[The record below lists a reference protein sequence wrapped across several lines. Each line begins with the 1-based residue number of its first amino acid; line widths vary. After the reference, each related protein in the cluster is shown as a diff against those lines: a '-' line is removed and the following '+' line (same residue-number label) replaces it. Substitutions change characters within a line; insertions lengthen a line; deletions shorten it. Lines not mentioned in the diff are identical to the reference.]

1 MIKYRLEFNILGGI
15 ILTELDSL
23 WEAIQN
29 SFRQNTTKVTFDT
42 LIAPAKAISLSQN
55 QLTVLTPTQIHQEF
69 WRKNL
74 DAKLREYARADLGHD
89 IEPRYVLKSEIT
101 PTPDKNAA
109 GIPTFEMDTPLNPHY
124 NFNTFVVGEGNKM
137 AHAAAYAVAESPGG
151 LYNPLFI
158 YGGVGLGKTHL
169 MEAIGNHMLQANP
182 KAKVKYITSE
192 EFTNDFINSIQSN
205 SMEKFREEYRNL
217 DLLLIDDIQFLATK
231 EGTQLEF
238 FYTFNALHDRKKQI
252 VMTSDR
258 IPNEIPELQDRLV
271 SRFRWG
277 LPVEI
282 TPPDLETRIAIL
294 RSKVEE
300 DHIQIGN
307 DTLNYIAG
315 QIDTN
320 IRELEGALN
329 QVQAF
334 ANLSGE
340 PITPHLASQALK
352 GLRQKQQTTIS
363 IAEIQKQVASFYN
376 ITQSD
381 ILGKKRVKQIV
392 VPRQI
397 AMYLSRELTDFS
409 LPKIGNEFGGKD
421 HTTVL
426 HAIDKIEAALKKDT
440 DLQKD
445 INNLKER
452 LHS

>member
-1 MIKYRLEFNILGGI
+1 M
-15 ILTELDSL
+15 TELDSL

-29 SFRQNTTKVTFDT
+29 SFRQDTTPVTFDT

-55 QLTVLTPTQIHQEF
+55 QLEIEVPTPVHRDF

-74 DAKLREYARADLGHD
+74 NTQLKEFAQHELGRN
-89 IEPRYVLKSEIT
+89 IEPHYILEGEFTYTNKKTEDD
-101 PTPDKNAA
+101 PTPS
-109 GIPTFEMDTPLNPHY
+109 FEMDTPLNPHY
-124 NFNTFVVGEGNKM
+124 NFGTFVVGEGNNM
-137 AHAAAYAVAESPGG
+137 AHAAAFAGAESPGS

-169 MEAIGNHMLQANP
+169 MEAIGNHMLQVNP
-182 KAKVKYITSE
+182 NSRVKYVTSE
-192 EFTNDFINSIQSN
+192 DFTNDYINAIRNNTTEQL
-205 SMEKFREEYRNL
+205 REEYRNL
-217 DLLLIDDIQFLATK
+217 DLLLIDDIQFLANK

-238 FYTFNALHDRKKQI
+238 FNTFNALHDRKKQI

-277 LPVEI
+277 LTVEI

-300 DHIQIGN
+300 DHIDIGN

-320 IRELEGALN
+320 IRELEGALTK
-329 QVQAF
+329 VQAF

-340 PITPHLASQALK
+340 RITPSLASQALK
-352 GLRQKQQTTIS
+352 GLHRVAKNEIS
-363 IAEIQKQVASFYN
+363 IATIQKQVADFYN
-376 ITQSD
+376 ITQGD

-392 VPRQI
+392 MPRQI
-397 AMYLSRELTDFS
+397 AMYLSRELTDSS

-426 HAIDKIEAALKKDT
+426 HAIDKIEAELKKDT
-440 DLQKD
+440 DLQND
-445 INNLKER
+445 ITKLKAKLR
-452 LHS
+452 S

>member
-1 MIKYRLEFNILGGI
+1 M
-15 ILTELDSL
+15 TELDSL

-29 SFRQNTTKVTFDT
+29 SFRQDTTPVTFDT

-55 QLTVLTPTQIHQEF
+55 QLEIEVPTPVHRDF

-74 DAKLREYARADLGHD
+74 NTQLKEFAPRELGRN
-89 IEPRYVLKSEIT
+89 IEPHYVLEGEFTYTNKKTEDD
-101 PTPDKNAA
+101 PTPS
-109 GIPTFEMDTPLNPHY
+109 FEMDTPLNPHY
-124 NFNTFVVGEGNKM
+124 NFGTFVVGEGNKM
-137 AHAAAYAVAESPGG
+137 AHAAAFAVAESPGS

-169 MEAIGNHMLQANP
+169 MEAIGNHMLQVNP
-182 KAKVKYITSE
+182 NSRVKYVTGE
-192 EFTNDFINSIQSN
+192 DFTNDYINAIRNNTTEQL
-205 SMEKFREEYRNL
+205 REEYRNL
-217 DLLLIDDIQFLATK
+217 DLLLIDDIQFLANK

-238 FYTFNALHDRKKQI
+238 FNTFNALHDRKKQI

-277 LPVEI
+277 LTVEI

-300 DHIQIGN
+300 DHIDIGN

-320 IRELEGALN
+320 IRELEGALTK
-329 QVQAF
+329 VQAF

-340 PITPHLASQALK
+340 RITPSLASQALK
-352 GLRQKQQTTIS
+352 GLHRVAKNEIS
-363 IAEIQKQVASFYN
+363 IATIQKQVADFYN
-376 ITQSD
+376 ITQGD

-392 VPRQI
+392 MPRQI
-397 AMYLSRELTDFS
+397 AMYLSRELTDSS

-426 HAIDKIEAALKKDT
+426 HAIDKIETELKKDT
-440 DLQKD
+440 DLQND
-445 INNLKER
+445 ITKLKAKLR
-452 LHS
+452 S

>member
-1 MIKYRLEFNILGGI
+1 M
-15 ILTELDSL
+15 
-23 WEAIQN
+23 
-29 SFRQNTTKVTFDT
+29 
-42 LIAPAKAISLSQN
+42 IAPAKAISLSQN
-55 QLTVLTPTQIHQEF
+55 QLEIEVPTPVHRDF

-74 DAKLREYARADLGHD
+74 NMQLKEFAQQKLGRN
-89 IEPRYVLKSEIT
+89 IEPHYILEGEFTYTNKKTEVD
-101 PTPDKNAA
+101 PTPS
-109 GIPTFEMDTPLNPHY
+109 FEMDTPLNPHY
-124 NFNTFVVGEGNKM
+124 NFGTFVVGEGNKM
-137 AHAAAYAVAESPGG
+137 AHAAAFAVAESPGS

-169 MEAIGNHMLQANP
+169 MEAIGNHMLQVNP
-182 KAKVKYITSE
+182 NSRVKYVTSE
-192 EFTNDFINSIQSN
+192 DFTNDYINAIRNNTTEQL
-205 SMEKFREEYRNL
+205 REEYRNL
-217 DLLLIDDIQFLATK
+217 DLLLIDDIQFLANK

-238 FYTFNALHDRKKQI
+238 FNTFNALHDRKKQI

-277 LPVEI
+277 LTVEI

-300 DHIQIGN
+300 DHIDIGN

-320 IRELEGALN
+320 IRELEGALTK
-329 QVQAF
+329 VQAF

-340 PITPHLASQALK
+340 RITPSLASQALK
-352 GLRQKQQTTIS
+352 GLHRVAKNEIS
-363 IAEIQKQVASFYN
+363 IATIQKQVADFYN
-376 ITQSD
+376 ITQGD

-392 VPRQI
+392 MPRQI
-397 AMYLSRELTDFS
+397 AMYLSRELTDSS

-426 HAIDKIEAALKKDT
+426 HAIDKIEAELKKDT
-440 DLQKD
+440 DLQND
-445 INNLKER
+445 ITKLKAKLR
-452 LHS
+452 S

>member
-1 MIKYRLEFNILGGI
+1 M
-15 ILTELDSL
+15 TELDSL

-29 SFRQNTTKVTFDT
+29 SFRQDTTPVTFDT

-55 QLTVLTPTQIHQEF
+55 QLEIEVPTPVHRDF

-74 DAKLREYARADLGHD
+74 NTQLKEFAQQELGRN
-89 IEPRYVLKSEIT
+89 IEPYYVLEGEFTYTNKKIEDD
-101 PTPDKNAA
+101 PTPS
-109 GIPTFEMDTPLNPHY
+109 FEMDTPLNPHY
-124 NFNTFVVGEGNKM
+124 NFGTFVVGEGNKM
-137 AHAAAYAVAESPGG
+137 AHAAAFAVAESPGS

-169 MEAIGNHMLQANP
+169 MEAIGNHMLQVNP
-182 KAKVKYITSE
+182 NSRVKYVTSE
-192 EFTNDFINSIQSN
+192 DFTNDYINAIRNNTTEQL
-205 SMEKFREEYRNL
+205 REEYRNL
-217 DLLLIDDIQFLATK
+217 DLLLIDDIQFLANK

-238 FYTFNALHDRKKQI
+238 FNTFNALHDRKKQI

-277 LPVEI
+277 LTVEI

-300 DHIQIGN
+300 DHIDIGN

-320 IRELEGALN
+320 IRELEGALTK
-329 QVQAF
+329 VQAF

-340 PITPHLASQALK
+340 RITPSLASQALK
-352 GLRQKQQTTIS
+352 GLHRVAKNEIS
-363 IAEIQKQVASFYN
+363 IASIQKQVADFYN
-376 ITQSD
+376 ITQGD

-392 VPRQI
+392 MPRQI
-397 AMYLSRELTDFS
+397 AMYLSRELTDSS

-426 HAIDKIEAALKKDT
+426 HAIDKIEAELKKDT
-440 DLQKD
+440 DLQND
-445 INNLKER
+445 ITKLKAKLR
-452 LHS
+452 S

>member
-1 MIKYRLEFNILGGI
+1 M
-15 ILTELDSL
+15 TELDSL

-29 SFRQNTTKVTFDT
+29 SFRQDTTPVTFDT

-55 QLTVLTPTQIHQEF
+55 QLEIEVPTPVHRDF

-74 DAKLREYARADLGHD
+74 NTQLKEFAQHELGRN
-89 IEPRYVLKSEIT
+89 IEPHYILEGEFTYTNKKTEDD
-101 PTPDKNAA
+101 PTPS
-109 GIPTFEMDTPLNPHY
+109 FEMDTPLNPHY
-124 NFNTFVVGEGNKM
+124 NFGTFVVGEGNKM
-137 AHAAAYAVAESPGG
+137 AHAAAFAVAESPGS

-158 YGGVGLGKTHL
+158 YWVVGLGKTHL
-169 MEAIGNHMLQANP
+169 MEAIGNHMLQVNP
-182 KAKVKYITSE
+182 NSRVKYVTSE
-192 EFTNDFINSIQSN
+192 DFTNDYINAIRNNTTEQL
-205 SMEKFREEYRNL
+205 REEYRNL
-217 DLLLIDDIQFLATK
+217 DLLLIDDIQFLANK

-238 FYTFNALHDRKKQI
+238 FNTFNALHDRKKQI

-277 LPVEI
+277 LTVEI

-300 DHIQIGN
+300 DHIDIGN

-320 IRELEGALN
+320 IRELEGALTK
-329 QVQAF
+329 VQAF

-340 PITPHLASQALK
+340 RITPSLASQALK
-352 GLRQKQQTTIS
+352 GLHRVAKNEIS
-363 IAEIQKQVASFYN
+363 IAKIQKQVADFYN
-376 ITQSD
+376 ITQGD

-392 VPRQI
+392 MPRQI
-397 AMYLSRELTDFS
+397 AMYLSRELTDSS

-426 HAIDKIEAALKKDT
+426 HAIDKIEAELKKDT
-440 DLQKD
+440 DLQND
-445 INNLKER
+445 ITKLKAKLR
-452 LHS
+452 S

>member
-1 MIKYRLEFNILGGI
+1 MHR
-15 ILTELDSL
+15 D
-23 WEAIQN
+23 
-29 SFRQNTTKVTFDT
+29 
-42 LIAPAKAISLSQN
+42 
-55 QLTVLTPTQIHQEF
+55 F

-74 DAKLREYARADLGHD
+74 NTQLKEFAQHELGRN
-89 IEPRYVLKSEIT
+89 IEPHYILEGEFTYTNKKTEDD
-101 PTPDKNAA
+101 PTPS
-109 GIPTFEMDTPLNPHY
+109 FEMDTPLNPHY
-124 NFNTFVVGEGNKM
+124 NFGTFVVGEGNKM
-137 AHAAAYAVAESPGG
+137 AHAAAFAVAESPGS

-169 MEAIGNHMLQANP
+169 MEAIGNHMLQVNP
-182 KAKVKYITSE
+182 NSRVKYVTSE
-192 EFTNDFINSIQSN
+192 DFTNDYINAIRNNTTEQL
-205 SMEKFREEYRNL
+205 REEYRNL
-217 DLLLIDDIQFLATK
+217 DLLLIDDIQFLANK

-238 FYTFNALHDRKKQI
+238 FNTFNALHDRKKQI

-277 LPVEI
+277 LTVEI

-300 DHIQIGN
+300 DHIDIGN

-320 IRELEGALN
+320 IRELEGALTK
-329 QVQAF
+329 VQAF

-340 PITPHLASQALK
+340 RITPSLASQALK
-352 GLRQKQQTTIS
+352 GLHRVAKNEIS
-363 IAEIQKQVASFYN
+363 IAKIQKQVADFYN
-376 ITQSD
+376 ITQGD

-392 VPRQI
+392 MPRQI
-397 AMYLSRELTDFS
+397 AMYLSRELTDSS

-426 HAIDKIEAALKKDT
+426 HAIDKIEAELKKDT
-440 DLQKD
+440 DLQND
-445 INNLKER
+445 ITKLKAKLR
-452 LHS
+452 S

>member
-1 MIKYRLEFNILGGI
+1 M
-15 ILTELDSL
+15 TELDSL

-29 SFRQNTTKVTFDT
+29 SFRQDTTPVTFDT

-55 QLTVLTPTQIHQEF
+55 QLEIEVPTPVHRDF

-74 DAKLREYARADLGHD
+74 NTQLKEFAQQELGRN
-89 IEPRYVLKSEIT
+89 IEPHYVLEGEFTYTNKKTEDD
-101 PTPDKNAA
+101 PTPS
-109 GIPTFEMDTPLNPHY
+109 FEMDTPLNPHY
-124 NFNTFVVGEGNKM
+124 NFGTFVVGEGNKM
-137 AHAAAYAVAESPGG
+137 AHAAAFAVAESPGS

-169 MEAIGNHMLQANP
+169 MEAIGNHMLQVNP
-182 KAKVKYITSE
+182 NSRVKYVTSE
-192 EFTNDFINSIQSN
+192 DFTNDYINAIRNNTTEQL
-205 SMEKFREEYRNL
+205 REEYRNL
-217 DLLLIDDIQFLATK
+217 DLLLIDDIQFLANK

-238 FYTFNALHDRKKQI
+238 FNTFNALHDRKKQI

-277 LPVEI
+277 LTVEI

-300 DHIQIGN
+300 DHIDIGN

-320 IRELEGALN
+320 IRELEGALTK
-329 QVQAF
+329 VQAF

-340 PITPHLASQALK
+340 RITPSLASQALK
-352 GLRQKQQTTIS
+352 GLHRVAKNEIS
-363 IAEIQKQVASFYN
+363 IASIQKQVADFYN
-376 ITQSD
+376 ITQGD

-392 VPRQI
+392 MPRQI
-397 AMYLSRELTDFS
+397 AMYLSRELTDSS

-426 HAIDKIEAALKKDT
+426 HAIDKIEAELKKDT
-440 DLQKD
+440 DLQND
-445 INNLKER
+445 ITKLKAKLR
-452 LHS
+452 S

>member
-1 MIKYRLEFNILGGI
+1 M
-15 ILTELDSL
+15 TELDSL

-29 SFRQNTTKVTFDT
+29 SFRRDTTPVTFDT

-55 QLTVLTPTQIHQEF
+55 QLEIEVPTPVHRDF

-74 DAKLREYARADLGHD
+74 NTQLKEFAQHELGRN
-89 IEPRYVLKSEIT
+89 IEPHYILEGEFTYTNKKTEDD
-101 PTPDKNAA
+101 PTPS
-109 GIPTFEMDTPLNPHY
+109 FEMDTPLNPHY
-124 NFNTFVVGEGNKM
+124 NFGTFVVGEGNKM
-137 AHAAAYAVAESPGG
+137 AHAAAFAVAESPGS

-169 MEAIGNHMLQANP
+169 MEAIGNHMLQVNP
-182 KAKVKYITSE
+182 NSRVKYVTSE
-192 EFTNDFINSIQSN
+192 DFTNDYINAIRNNTTEQL
-205 SMEKFREEYRNL
+205 REEYRNL
-217 DLLLIDDIQFLATK
+217 DLLLIDDIQFLANK

-238 FYTFNALHDRKKQI
+238 FNTFNALHDRKKQI

-277 LPVEI
+277 LTVEI

-300 DHIQIGN
+300 DHIDIGN

-320 IRELEGALN
+320 IRELEGALTK
-329 QVQAF
+329 VQAF

-340 PITPHLASQALK
+340 RITPSLASQALK
-352 GLRQKQQTTIS
+352 GLHRVAKNEIS
-363 IAEIQKQVASFYN
+363 IATIQKQVADFYN
-376 ITQSD
+376 ITQGD

-392 VPRQI
+392 MPRQI
-397 AMYLSRELTDFS
+397 AMYLSRELTDSS

-426 HAIDKIEAALKKDT
+426 HAIDKIEAELKKDT
-440 DLQKD
+440 DLQND
-445 INNLKER
+445 ITKLKAKLR
-452 LHS
+452 S

>member
-1 MIKYRLEFNILGGI
+1 M
-15 ILTELDSL
+15 TELDSL

-29 SFRQNTTKVTFDT
+29 SFRQNTTQVTFDT

-55 QLTVLTPTQIHQEF
+55 QLTILMPTKVHQDF
-69 WRKNL
+69 WRQNL
-74 DAKLREYARADLGHD
+74 DAKLRGYAQAELGYE
-89 IEPRYVLKSEIT
+89 IEPRYVLESEIQ
-101 PTPDKNAA
+101 PHSVQQSSSNNPN
-109 GIPTFEMDTPLNPHY
+109 FEEMDTPLNPHY

-137 AHAAAYAVAESPGG
+137 AHAAAYAVAESPGS

-169 MEAIGNHMLQANP
+169 MEAIGNHMLQTNP
-182 KAKVKYITSE
+182 QAKVKYITSE
-192 EFTNDFINSIQSN
+192 EFTNDFINSIQN
-205 SMEKFREEYRNL
+205 KSMDAFRKEYRNL

-258 IPNEIPELQDRLV
+258 MPNEIPELQDRLV

-294 RSKVEE
+294 RSKVNE
-300 DHIQIGN
+300 DHINVGN

-352 GLRQKQQTTIS
+352 GIRQQQKTTIS

-376 ITQSD
+376 ITQGD

-397 AMYLSRELTDFS
+397 AMYLSRELTDYS

-445 INNLKER
+445 IGKLKEH
-452 LHS
+452 LHA

>member
-1 MIKYRLEFNILGGI
+1 M
-15 ILTELDSL
+15 TELDSL

-29 SFRQNTTKVTFDT
+29 SFRQDTTPVTFDT

-55 QLTVLTPTQIHQEF
+55 QLEIEVPTPVHRDF

-74 DAKLREYARADLGHD
+74 NTQLKEFAQHELGRN
-89 IEPRYVLKSEIT
+89 IEPHYILEGEFTYTNKKTEDD
-101 PTPDKNAA
+101 PTPS
-109 GIPTFEMDTPLNPHY
+109 FEMDTPLNPHY
-124 NFNTFVVGEGNKM
+124 NFGTFVVGEGNKM
-137 AHAAAYAVAESPGG
+137 AHAAAFAVAESPGS

-169 MEAIGNHMLQANP
+169 MEAIGNHMLQVNP
-182 KAKVKYITSE
+182 NSRVKYVTSE
-192 EFTNDFINSIQSN
+192 DFTNDYINAIRNNTTEQL
-205 SMEKFREEYRNL
+205 REEYRNL
-217 DLLLIDDIQFLATK
+217 DLLLIDDIQFLANK

-238 FYTFNALHDRKKQI
+238 FNTFNALHDRKKQI

-277 LPVEI
+277 LTVEI

-300 DHIQIGN
+300 DHIDIGN

-320 IRELEGALN
+320 IRELEGALTK
-329 QVQAF
+329 VQAF

-340 PITPHLASQALK
+340 RITPSLASQALK
-352 GLRQKQQTTIS
+352 GLHRIAKNEIS
-363 IAEIQKQVASFYN
+363 IAKIQKQVADFYN
-376 ITQSD
+376 ITQGD

-392 VPRQI
+392 MPRQI
-397 AMYLSRELTDFS
+397 AMYLSRELTDSS

-426 HAIDKIEAALKKDT
+426 HAIDKIEAELKKDT
-440 DLQKD
+440 DLQND
-445 INNLKER
+445 ITKLKAKLR
-452 LHS
+452 S

>member
-1 MIKYRLEFNILGGI
+1 M
-15 ILTELDSL
+15 TELDSL

-29 SFRQNTTKVTFDT
+29 SFRQDTTPVTFDT

-55 QLTVLTPTQIHQEF
+55 QLEIEVPTPVHRDF

-74 DAKLREYARADLGHD
+74 NTQLKEFAQHELGRN
-89 IEPRYVLKSEIT
+89 IEPHYILEGEFTYTNKKTEDD
-101 PTPDKNAA
+101 PTPS
-109 GIPTFEMDTPLNPHY
+109 FEMDTPLNPHY
-124 NFNTFVVGEGNKM
+124 NFGTFVVGEGNKM
-137 AHAAAYAVAESPGG
+137 AHAAAFAVAESPGS

-169 MEAIGNHMLQANP
+169 MEAIGNHMLQVNQNSR
-182 KAKVKYITSE
+182 VKYVTSE
-192 EFTNDFINSIQSN
+192 DFTNDYINAIRNNTTEQL
-205 SMEKFREEYRNL
+205 REEYRNL
-217 DLLLIDDIQFLATK
+217 DLLLIDDIQFLANK

-238 FYTFNALHDRKKQI
+238 FNTFNALHDRKKQI

-277 LPVEI
+277 LTVEI

-300 DHIQIGN
+300 DHIDIGN

-320 IRELEGALN
+320 IRELEGALTK
-329 QVQAF
+329 VQAF

-340 PITPHLASQALK
+340 RITPSLASQALK
-352 GLRQKQQTTIS
+352 GLHRVAKNEIS
-363 IAEIQKQVASFYN
+363 IAKIQKQVADFYN
-376 ITQSD
+376 ITQGD

-392 VPRQI
+392 MPRQI
-397 AMYLSRELTDFS
+397 AMYLSRELTDSS

-426 HAIDKIEAALKKDT
+426 HAIDKIEAELKKDT
-440 DLQKD
+440 DLQND
-445 INNLKER
+445 ITKLKAKLR
-452 LHS
+452 S

>member
-1 MIKYRLEFNILGGI
+1 M
-15 ILTELDSL
+15 TELDSL

-29 SFRQNTTKVTFDT
+29 SFRQDTTPVTFDT

-55 QLTVLTPTQIHQEF
+55 QLEIEVPTPVHRDF

-74 DAKLREYARADLGHD
+74 NTQLKDFAQRELGRS
-89 IEPRYVLKSEIT
+89 IEPRYILEGEFTYTNTKNPKDVT
-101 PTPDKNAA
+101 PS
-109 GIPTFEMDTPLNPHY
+109 FEMDTPLNPHY
-124 NFNTFVVGEGNKM
+124 NFGTFVVGEGNKM
-137 AHAAAYAVAESPGG
+137 AHAAAFAVAESPGS

-169 MEAIGNHMLQANP
+169 MEAIGNHMLQVNP
-182 KAKVKYITSE
+182 NARVKYVTSE
-192 EFTNDFINSIQSN
+192 DFTNDYINAIRNNTTEQL
-205 SMEKFREEYRNL
+205 REEYRNL
-217 DLLLIDDIQFLATK
+217 DLLLIDDIQFLANK

-238 FYTFNALHDRKKQI
+238 FNTFNALHDRKKQI

-277 LPVEI
+277 LTVEI

-300 DHIQIGN
+300 DHIDIGN

-320 IRELEGALN
+320 IRELEGALTK
-329 QVQAF
+329 VQAF

-340 PITPHLASQALK
+340 RITPSLASQALK
-352 GLRQKQQTTIS
+352 GLHRAANTEITI
-363 IAEIQKQVASFYN
+363 ATIQKQVAAFYN

-392 VPRQI
+392 MPRQI
-397 AMYLSRELTDFS
+397 AMYLSRELTDSS

-426 HAIDKIEAALKKDT
+426 HAIDKIEAELKKDT
-440 DLQKD
+440 DLQND
-445 INNLKER
+445 ITKLKAKLR
-452 LHS
+452 S

>member
-1 MIKYRLEFNILGGI
+1 M
-15 ILTELDSL
+15 TELDSL

-29 SFRQNTTKVTFDT
+29 SFRQDTTPVTFDT

-55 QLTVLTPTQIHQEF
+55 QLEIEVPTPVHRDF

-74 DAKLREYARADLGHD
+74 NTQLKEFAQHELGRN
-89 IEPRYVLKSEIT
+89 IEPHYILEGEFTYTNKKTEDD
-101 PTPDKNAA
+101 PTPS
-109 GIPTFEMDTPLNPHY
+109 FEMDTPLNTHY
-124 NFNTFVVGEGNKM
+124 NFGTFVVGEGNKM
-137 AHAAAYAVAESPGG
+137 AHAAAFAVAESPGS

-169 MEAIGNHMLQANP
+169 MEAIGNHMLQVNP
-182 KAKVKYITSE
+182 NSRVKYVTSE
-192 EFTNDFINSIQSN
+192 DFTNDYINAIRNNTTEQL
-205 SMEKFREEYRNL
+205 REEYRNL
-217 DLLLIDDIQFLATK
+217 DLLLIDDIQFLANK

-238 FYTFNALHDRKKQI
+238 FNTFNALHDRKKQI

-277 LPVEI
+277 LTVEI

-300 DHIQIGN
+300 DHIDIGN

-320 IRELEGALN
+320 IRELEGALTK
-329 QVQAF
+329 VQAF

-340 PITPHLASQALK
+340 RITPSLASQALK
-352 GLRQKQQTTIS
+352 GLHRVAKNEIS
-363 IAEIQKQVASFYN
+363 IATIQKQVADFYN
-376 ITQSD
+376 ITQGD

-392 VPRQI
+392 MPRQI

-426 HAIDKIEAALKKDT
+426 HAIDKIEAELKKDT
-440 DLQKD
+440 DLQND
-445 INNLKER
+445 ITKLKAKLR
-452 LHS
+452 S

>member
-1 MIKYRLEFNILGGI
+1 M
-15 ILTELDSL
+15 TELDSL

-29 SFRQNTTKVTFDT
+29 SFRQDTTPVTFDT

-55 QLTVLTPTQIHQEF
+55 QLEIEVPTPVHRDF

-74 DAKLREYARADLGHD
+74 NTQLKEFAQHELGRN
-89 IEPRYVLKSEIT
+89 IEPHYILEGEFTYTNKKTEDD
-101 PTPDKNAA
+101 PTPS
-109 GIPTFEMDTPLNPHY
+109 FEMDTPLNPHY
-124 NFNTFVVGEGNKM
+124 NFGTFVVGEGNKM
-137 AHAAAYAVAESPGG
+137 AHAAAFAVAESPGS

-169 MEAIGNHMLQANP
+169 MEAIGNHMLQVNP
-182 KAKVKYITSE
+182 NSRVKYVTSE
-192 EFTNDFINSIQSN
+192 DFTNDYINAIRNNTTEQL
-205 SMEKFREEYRNL
+205 REEYRNL
-217 DLLLIDDIQFLATK
+217 DLLLIDDIQFLANK

-238 FYTFNALHDRKKQI
+238 FNTFNALHDRKKQI

-277 LPVEI
+277 LTVEI

-300 DHIQIGN
+300 DHIDIGN

-320 IRELEGALN
+320 IRELEGALTK
-329 QVQAF
+329 VQAF

-340 PITPHLASQALK
+340 RITPSLASQALK
-352 GLRQKQQTTIS
+352 GLHRVAKNEIS
-363 IAEIQKQVASFYN
+363 IAKIQKQVADFYN
-376 ITQSD
+376 ITQGD

-392 VPRQI
+392 MPRQI
-397 AMYLSRELTDFS
+397 AMYLSRELTDSS

-426 HAIDKIEAALKKDT
+426 HAIDKIEAELKKDT
-440 DLQKD
+440 YLQND
-445 INNLKER
+445 ITKLKAKLR
-452 LHS
+452 S

>member
-1 MIKYRLEFNILGGI
+1 M
-15 ILTELDSL
+15 TELDSL

-29 SFRQNTTKVTFDT
+29 SFRQDTTPVTFDT

-55 QLTVLTPTQIHQEF
+55 QLEIEVPTPVHRDF

-74 DAKLREYARADLGHD
+74 NTQLKEFAQHELGRN
-89 IEPRYVLKSEIT
+89 IEPHYILEGEFTYTNKKTEDD
-101 PTPDKNAA
+101 PTPS
-109 GIPTFEMDTPLNPHY
+109 FEMDTPLNPHY
-124 NFNTFVVGEGNKM
+124 NFGTFVVGEGNKM
-137 AHAAAYAVAESPGG
+137 AHAAAFAVAESPGS

-169 MEAIGNHMLQANP
+169 MEAIGNHMLQVNP
-182 KAKVKYITSE
+182 NSRVKYVTSE
-192 EFTNDFINSIQSN
+192 DFTNDYINAIRNNTTEQL
-205 SMEKFREEYRNL
+205 REEYRNL
-217 DLLLIDDIQFLATK
+217 DLLLIDDIQFLANK

-238 FYTFNALHDRKKQI
+238 FNTFNALHDRKKQI

-277 LPVEI
+277 LTVEI

-300 DHIQIGN
+300 DHIDIGN

-320 IRELEGALN
+320 IRELEGALTK
-329 QVQAF
+329 VQAF

-340 PITPHLASQALK
+340 RITPSLASQALK
-352 GLRQKQQTTIS
+352 GLHRVAKNEIS
-363 IAEIQKQVASFYN
+363 IATIQKQVADFYN
-376 ITQSD
+376 ITQGD

-392 VPRQI
+392 MPRQI
-397 AMYLSRELTDFS
+397 AMYLSRELTDSS

-426 HAIDKIEAALKKDT
+426 HAIDKIEAELKKDT
-440 DLQKD
+440 D
-445 INNLKER
+445 
-452 LHS
+452 

>member
-1 MIKYRLEFNILGGI
+1 M
-15 ILTELDSL
+15 TELDSL

-29 SFRQNTTKVTFDT
+29 SFRQDTTPVTFDT

-55 QLTVLTPTQIHQEF
+55 QLEIEVPTPVHRDF

-74 DAKLREYARADLGHD
+74 NTQLKEFAQHELGRN
-89 IEPRYVLKSEIT
+89 IEPHYILEGEFTYTNKKTEDD
-101 PTPDKNAA
+101 PTPS
-109 GIPTFEMDTPLNPHY
+109 FEMDTPLNPHY
-124 NFNTFVVGEGNKM
+124 NFGTFVVGEGNKM
-137 AHAAAYAVAESPGG
+137 AHAAAFAVAESPGS

-169 MEAIGNHMLQANP
+169 MEAIGNHMLQVNP
-182 KAKVKYITSE
+182 NSRVKYVTSE
-192 EFTNDFINSIQSN
+192 DFTNDYINAIRNNTTEQL
-205 SMEKFREEYRNL
+205 REEYRNL
-217 DLLLIDDIQFLATK
+217 DLLLIDDIQFLANK

-238 FYTFNALHDRKKQI
+238 FNTFNALHDRKKQI

-277 LPVEI
+277 LTVEI
-282 TPPDLETRIAIL
+282 TPPNLETRIAIL

-300 DHIQIGN
+300 DHIDIGN

-320 IRELEGALN
+320 IRELEGALTK
-329 QVQAF
+329 VQAF

-340 PITPHLASQALK
+340 RITPSLASQALK
-352 GLRQKQQTTIS
+352 GLHRVAKNEIS
-363 IAEIQKQVASFYN
+363 IAKIQKQVADFYN
-376 ITQSD
+376 ITQGD

-392 VPRQI
+392 MPRQI
-397 AMYLSRELTDFS
+397 AMYLSRELTDSS

-426 HAIDKIEAALKKDT
+426 HAIDKIEAELKKDT
-440 DLQKD
+440 DLQND
-445 INNLKER
+445 ITKLKAKLR
-452 LHS
+452 S

>member
-1 MIKYRLEFNILGGI
+1 M
-15 ILTELDSL
+15 TELDSL

-29 SFRQNTTKVTFDT
+29 SFRQDTTPVTFDT

-55 QLTVLTPTQIHQEF
+55 QLEIEVPTPVHRDF

-74 DAKLREYARADLGHD
+74 NMQLKEFAQQKLGRN
-89 IEPRYVLKSEIT
+89 IEPHYILEGEFTYTNKKTEDD
-101 PTPDKNAA
+101 PTPS
-109 GIPTFEMDTPLNPHY
+109 FEMDTPLNPHY
-124 NFNTFVVGEGNKM
+124 NFGTFVVGEGNKM
-137 AHAAAYAVAESPGG
+137 AHAAAFAVAESPGS

-169 MEAIGNHMLQANP
+169 MEAIGNHMLQVNP
-182 KAKVKYITSE
+182 NSRVKYVTSE
-192 EFTNDFINSIQSN
+192 DFTNDYINAIRNNTTEQL
-205 SMEKFREEYRNL
+205 REEYRNL
-217 DLLLIDDIQFLATK
+217 DLLLIDDIQFLANK

-238 FYTFNALHDRKKQI
+238 FNTFNALHDRKKQI

-277 LPVEI
+277 LTVEI

-300 DHIQIGN
+300 DHIDIGN

-320 IRELEGALN
+320 IRELEGALTK
-329 QVQAF
+329 VQAF

-340 PITPHLASQALK
+340 RITPSLASQALK
-352 GLRQKQQTTIS
+352 GLHRVAKNEIS
-363 IAEIQKQVASFYN
+363 IATIQKQVADFYN
-376 ITQSD
+376 ITQGD

-392 VPRQI
+392 MPRQI
-397 AMYLSRELTDFS
+397 AMYLSRELTDSS

-426 HAIDKIEAALKKDT
+426 HAIDKIEAELKKDT
-440 DLQKD
+440 DLQND
-445 INNLKER
+445 ITKLKAKLR
-452 LHS
+452 S

>member
-74 DAKLREYARADLGHD
+74 DAKLREYARAELGHD

-109 GIPTFEMDTPLNPHY
+109 GNPTFEMDTPLNPHY

>member
-1 MIKYRLEFNILGGI
+1 M
-15 ILTELDSL
+15 TELDSL

-29 SFRQNTTKVTFDT
+29 SFRQDTTPVTYDT

-55 QLTVLTPTQIHQEF
+55 QLEIEVPTPVHRDF

-74 DAKLREYARADLGHD
+74 SEQIKTFAEQKLGRTV
-89 IEPRYVLKSEIT
+89 EPHYVLEGEFTYTNKPE
-101 PTPDKNAA
+101 PTAA
-109 GIPTFEMDTPLNPHY
+109 IPSFEMDTPLNPHY
-124 NFNTFVVGEGNKM
+124 NFGTFVVGEGNKM
-137 AHAAAYAVAESPGG
+137 AHAAAFAVAESPGS

-169 MEAIGNHMLQANP
+169 MEAIGNHMLQVNP
-182 KAKVKYITSE
+182 QSRVKYVTSE
-192 EFTNDFINSIQSN
+192 DFTNDYINAIRN
-205 SMEKFREEYRNL
+205 NTMEQLREEYRNL
-217 DLLLIDDIQFLATK
+217 DLLLIDDIQFLANK

-238 FYTFNALHDRKKQI
+238 FNTFNALHDRKKQI

-277 LPVEI
+277 LTVEI

-300 DHIQIGN
+300 DHIDIGN

-320 IRELEGALN
+320 IRELEGALTK
-329 QVQAF
+329 VQAF

-340 PITPHLASQALK
+340 RITPSLASQALK
-352 GLRQKQQTTIS
+352 GLHRPSNQDITIPT
-363 IAEIQKQVASFYN
+363 IQKQVADFYN
-376 ITQSD
+376 ITQGD

-392 VPRQI
+392 MPRQI
-397 AMYLSRELTDFS
+397 AMYLSRELTDAS

-426 HAIDKIEAALKKDT
+426 HAIDKIEAELKKDT
-440 DLQKD
+440 DLQND
-445 INNLKER
+445 ITKLKAKLR
-452 LHS
+452 S

>member
-74 DAKLREYARADLGHD
+74 DAKLHEYARAELGHD

>member
-1 MIKYRLEFNILGGI
+1 M
-15 ILTELDSL
+15 TELDSL

-29 SFRQNTTKVTFDT
+29 SFRQDTTPVTFDT

-55 QLTVLTPTQIHQEF
+55 QLEIEVPTPVHRDF

-74 DAKLREYARADLGHD
+74 NTQLKEFAQHELGRN
-89 IEPRYVLKSEIT
+89 IEPHYILEGEFTYTNKKTEDD
-101 PTPDKNAA
+101 PTLS
-109 GIPTFEMDTPLNPHY
+109 FEMDTPLNPHY
-124 NFNTFVVGEGNKM
+124 NFGTFVVGEGNKM
-137 AHAAAYAVAESPGG
+137 AHAAAFAVAASPGS

-169 MEAIGNHMLQANP
+169 MEAIGNHMLQVNP
-182 KAKVKYITSE
+182 NSRVKYVTSE
-192 EFTNDFINSIQSN
+192 DFTNDYINAIRNNTTEQL
-205 SMEKFREEYRNL
+205 REEYRNL
-217 DLLLIDDIQFLATK
+217 DLLLIDDIQFLANK

-238 FYTFNALHDRKKQI
+238 FNTFNALHDRKKQI

-277 LPVEI
+277 LTVEI

-300 DHIQIGN
+300 DHIDIGN

-320 IRELEGALN
+320 IRELEGALTK
-329 QVQAF
+329 VQAF

-340 PITPHLASQALK
+340 RITPSLASQALK
-352 GLRQKQQTTIS
+352 GLHRVAKNEIS
-363 IAEIQKQVASFYN
+363 IATIQKQVADFYN
-376 ITQSD
+376 ITQGD

-392 VPRQI
+392 MPRQI
-397 AMYLSRELTDFS
+397 AMYLSRELTDSS

-426 HAIDKIEAALKKDT
+426 HAIDKIEAELKKDT
-440 DLQKD
+440 DLQND
-445 INNLKER
+445 ITKLKAKLR
-452 LHS
+452 S